1 MNSKY
6 NITRTFFGKFE
17 DEKFCRLLF
26 DTKRVD
32 DAANMSR
39 GMLQQVWLK
48 EGCSLPVDT
57 CQIQV
62 CFRIQGVGGGGGGR
76 AVTNVIRTCGPTH
89 LLVFDFMSNKICLNQ
104 NFNGILTLEKSN
116 TETRACR
123 TKLDI
128 VMLYSNH
135 SQIL

>member
-1 MNSKY
+1 ML
-6 NITRTFFGKFE
+6 TT
-17 DEKFCRLLF
+17 CRDLPNPSLLSI
-26 DTKRVD
+26 
-32 DAANMSR
+32 SR
-39 GMLQQVWLK
+39 
-48 EGCSLPVDT
+48 
-57 CQIQV
+57 
-62 CFRIQGVGGGGGGR
+62 GGGGGGR

-104 NFNGILTLEKSN
+104 NFNGVATLEKSN

-135 SQIL
+135 SKIL